1 MHIDACLGSDAR
13 ACLVLALLA
22 LTPFF
27 FRQPGKGKRECILL
41 CGGILLL
48 ALNPWCAGAIAA
60 HTNKV
65 MSWRWLWVAP
75 IAVVLTILLAVF
87 WSRSGTPGVA
97 VRRCGSV
104 AGGVFMLAFL
114 SAGAWTCRAGNR
126 DCHFARPQW
135 KVPREYA
142 EVAELAA
149 LLPSTN
155 EGLHVLA
162 PRRQAAWLPVIRPGL
177 PLVMGGHTQNGTYRK
192 LVGRRK
198 HADRLAAQSLLERW
212 PNALTPDQVENVL
225 DTLRVTHI
233 MAPRYKMEHKQ
244 FVSLQRNGN
253 TRIVGETE
261 HFSVLRLR

>member
-13 ACLVLALLA
+13 VCLALALLA

-27 FRQPGKGKRECILL
+27 FRRPGKGKRECILL

-48 ALNPWCAGAIAA
+48 ALNPWCADAVAA

-75 IAVVLTILLAVF
+75 VAVVLTILLAAF
-87 WSRSGTPGVA
+87 WGCSGAPGKP
-97 VRRCGSV
+97 VRRCGIV
-104 AGGVFMLAFL
+104 AGGVLTLAFV
-114 SAGAWTCRAGNR
+114 SAGAWTCRTGNV
-126 DCHFARPQW
+126 DFHFARPQW
-135 KVPREYA
+135 KAPREYA
-142 EVAELAA
+142 EAAELAA
-149 LLPSTN
+149 LLPPTN

-162 PRRQAAWLPVIRPGL
+162 PGRQAVWLPVIRPGL
-177 PLVMGGHTQNGTYRK
+177 PLVMGGHTQKGTYRK
-192 LVGRRK
+192 FVGRRK
-198 HADRLAAQSLLERW
+198 HADRLAAQSLVERW

-233 MAPRYKMEHKQ
+233 MAPRYKLGHKQ
-244 FVSLQRNGN
+244 FVSLQGSGN

-261 HFSVLRLR
+261 HFFVLRLR